1 VQAYSCEIRALI
13 FWQVGCESSNLI
25 IHLSTTD
32 VYDSKTYLDQESLI
46 SPFSF
51 DFMVLIASSDI

>member
-25 IHLSTTD
+25 IHLSTTN
-32 VYDSKTYLDQESLI
+32 VHKTYLDQESLI

-51 DFMVLIASSDI
+51 DFMVPIASSDI